1 MTAAARGGRS
11 TNERS
16 GMRELWPKPGRSRE
30 MMRRWRSRAGWSR
43 QVPWELLPGQP
54 WRKRTGAP
62 WGSPY
67 SRHAMRRLKVV
78 RMLRLPSG
86 WWVIGGWPCM
96 GELSG
101 FRQLFA
107 GEFFL

>member
-1 MTAAARGGRS
+1 
-11 TNERS
+11 
-16 GMRELWPKPGRSRE
+16 
-30 MMRRWRSRAGWSR
+30 
-43 QVPWELLPGQP
+43 
-54 WRKRTGAP
+54 
-62 WGSPY
+62 
-67 SRHAMRRLKVV
+67 MRRLKVV